1 MEENEIEFIIKHNGK
16 NLSVDCN
23 IEDNLNK
30 IEDQE
35 ITALII
41 KLINIGIGKM
51 SKETFSQVE
60 DEEER
65 EIILK
70 ERTENFIKAEIFQIL
85 DYLDYLEST
94 NEGKERHHIDYNLN
108 VFKKNKDQKLSI
120 ESYNY
125 KEISAK
131 EIITSNYLI
140 YKDLAD
146 KMLKENNDKENVKEE
161 IGKILRVT
169 EKSVCEFIDKSTQNN

>member
-1 MEENEIEFIIKHNGK
+1 MEEKEITFLIKYNG
-16 NLSVDCN
+16 NIPSVNCN
-23 IEDNLNK
+23 IENNLNK
-30 IEDQE
+30 IDDQE

-41 KLINIGIGKM
+41 KLINLGIGKM

-65 EIILK
+65 KIILK
-70 ERTENFIKAEIFQIL
+70 ERIENFIKAEIFQIL
-85 DYLDYLEST
+85 DYLDYLETS
-94 NEGKERHHIDYNLN
+94 NEGKDRNNIDYNLN

-125 KEISAK
+125 REISAK

-146 KMLKENNDKENVKEE
+146 KMLKENNDKEKVKEE
-161 IGKILRVT
+161 IEKILKAT
-169 EKSVCEFIDKSTQNN
+169 KQTIFGFIDKSTEAN

>member
-1 MEENEIEFIIKHNGK
+1 MEEKEIEFIIKHNGK
-16 NLSVDCN
+16 NLAVDCN
-23 IEDNLNK
+23 IEDNFNK

-51 SKETFSQVE
+51 RMETFSKVE

-65 EIILK
+65 KIILK

-94 NEGKERHHIDYNLN
+94 NEGKERHNIDYNLN

-125 KEISAK
+125 REISAK

-146 KMLKENNDKENVKEE
+146 KMLKENNDKEKVKEE
-161 IGKILRVT
+161 IEKILKAT
-169 EKSVCEFIDKSTQNN
+169 EQTIFGFIDKSTQGN

>member
-1 MEENEIEFIIKHNGK
+1 MEEKEITFLIKYNG
-16 NLSVDCN
+16 NIPSVNCN
-23 IEDNLNK
+23 IENNLNK

-51 SKETFSQVE
+51 RMETFSKVE
-60 DEEER
+60 GEEER

-70 ERTENFIKAEIFQIL
+70 ERIENFIKAEIFQIL

-108 VFKKNKDQKLSI
+108 VLKKNKNQKLSI

-146 KMLKENNDKENVKEE
+146 KMLKENNDKEKVKEE
-161 IGKILRVT
+161 IEKILKAT
-169 EKSVCEFIDKSTQNN
+169 KQTIFGFIDKSTETN

>member
-1 MEENEIEFIIKHNGK
+1 MEENKIEFIIKHNEK
-16 NLSVDCN
+16 NLAVDCN

-51 SKETFSQVE
+51 RMETFSKVK

-70 ERTENFIKAEIFQIL
+70 ERIESFIKAEIFQIL
-85 DYLDYLEST
+85 DYLDYLETS
-94 NEGKERHHIDYNLN
+94 NEGKDRNNIDYNLN

-125 KEISAK
+125 REISAK

-161 IGKILRVT
+161 IRKILKTT
-169 EKSVCEFIDKSTQNN
+169 EQTICDFIDKSTQNN